1 MIVVHRLNKS
11 EVVIN
16 ASQIESLESTPDT
29 VIVLINDKK
38 YVVRETISEVIDKV
52 IEYKRKIFQF
62 PFKETEKGD
71 NG

>member
-29 VIVLINDKK
+29 VIVLVNDKR
-38 YVVRETISEVIDKV
+38 YIVRETISEVIDKV
-52 IEYKRKIFQF
+52 IEYKKKIFQF
-62 PFKETEKGD
+62 PFNGTEKKG
-71 NG
+71 